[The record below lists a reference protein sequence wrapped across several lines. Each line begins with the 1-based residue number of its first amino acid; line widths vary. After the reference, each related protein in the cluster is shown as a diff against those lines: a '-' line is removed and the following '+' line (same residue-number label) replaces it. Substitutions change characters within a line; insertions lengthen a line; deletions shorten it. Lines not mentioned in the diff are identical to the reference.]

1 MELDS
6 GLGPVSGVTP
16 QMYMSKMDGDLTP
29 QQLSKYTE
37 HSLRRLAPLFPSF
50 PLSFSLSS
58 LRPSFF
64 FLPFLFYMI
73 FPFSFS
79 SFLSFPFLSFSFSF
93 LSFLS
98 FSFLFPFLFLSF
110 SLSSLS
116 STIFSPPSELGA
128 APKSRPASGLF
139 VPLAPCF
146 DAAPIASPRR
156 HAQRRAR
163 APAVHDERAARL
175 LPHARAR
182 AAARAR
188 TPPRRTA
195 GSSS

>member
-1 MELDS
+1 MPVTGALEDRYSPVTPRGLMELDS

-79 SFLSFPFLSFSFSF
+79 SFLSFPFLFLLFSLFSFFFLSFPFPFPFLFSF
-93 LSFLS
+93 LSFQYYPL
-98 FSFLFPFLFLSF
+98 P
-110 SLSSLS
+110 SLRTRR
-116 STIFSPPSELGA
+116 STEKSPEMGPLPCNSKMMEISEPPLPGGMVRVR
-128 APKSRPASGLF
+128 RP
-139 VPLAPCF
+139 
-146 DAAPIASPRR
+146 
-156 HAQRRAR
+156 
-163 APAVHDERAARL
+163 
-175 LPHARAR
+175 
-182 AAARAR
+182 
-188 TPPRRTA
+188 
-195 GSSS
+195 

>member
-1 MELDS
+1 MPVTGALEDRYSPRGLMELDS
-6 GLGPVSGVTP
+6 GLGPGPVSGVTP

-79 SFLSFPFLSFSFSF
+79 SFLSFPFLFLLFSLFSFFFPFFS
-93 LSFLS
+93 LS
-98 FSFLFPFLFLSF
+98 FSFPFLFPLF
-110 SLSSLS
+110 PVLSSPL
-116 STIFSPPSELGA
+116 PPN
-128 APKSRPASGLF
+128 
-139 VPLAPCF
+139 
-146 DAAPIASPRR
+146 
-156 HAQRRAR
+156 
-163 APAVHDERAARL
+163 
-175 LPHARAR
+175 
-182 AAARAR
+182 
-188 TPPRRTA
+188 
-195 GSSS
+195 

>member
-1 MELDS
+1 MPVTGALEDRYSPRGLMELDS

-50 PLSFSLSS
+50 PLSRAFSLSS

-79 SFLSFPFLSFSFSF
+79 SFLSFPFLFLLFSLFSFFFLSFPFPFPFLFSF
-93 LSFLS
+93 LSFQYYPL
-98 FSFLFPFLFLSF
+98 P
-110 SLSSLS
+110 SLRTRR
-116 STIFSPPSELGA
+116 STEKSPEMG
-128 APKSRPASGLF
+128 
-139 VPLAPCF
+139 PLPCN
-146 DAAPIASPRR
+146 SKMMR
-156 HAQRRAR
+156 
-163 APAVHDERAARL
+163 
-175 LPHARAR
+175 
-182 AAARAR
+182 
-188 TPPRRTA
+188 
-195 GSSS
+195 